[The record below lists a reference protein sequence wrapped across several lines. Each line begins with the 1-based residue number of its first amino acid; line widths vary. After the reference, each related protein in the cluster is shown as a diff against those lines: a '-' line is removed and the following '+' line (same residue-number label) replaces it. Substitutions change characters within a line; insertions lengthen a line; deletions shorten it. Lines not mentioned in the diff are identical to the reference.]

1 MKKNIFLFL
10 PSTFLFVL
18 LLMVTVFASSPS
30 IAISSKSNGKNQQLT
45 LNDVSDDC
53 YGLEMT
59 LTTDTKN
66 NKQYENDNGND
77 IYTTYT
83 QNGSDITLYIVSKN
97 TPLNEQKSIVIGNVM
112 SDDSFTI
119 ESASSLKLLDKDF
132 NKTQYDTVR
141 ISGKSQSS
149 SSGSHSS
156 SSSKKY
162 DVDISNAIKNG
173 SITVSSNSSRKGETI
188 TITVKPQNGY
198 ELYSITAVD
207 EQDKELKLTE
217 KQNNQYTFVMP
228 SSDVFI
234 KAEFTQT
241 VSQTP
246 PTNTNNSTNNNT
258 SFENIVL
265 PFTDVN
271 AYDWYYN
278 SVKYVYANNMMSGTD
293 TTIFSPNITTT
304 RAMIVTILHRL
315 DGKPA
320 ATASNFMDVEQNQ
333 YYTNAV
339 AWASANGIV
348 SGYGN
353 GNFGPN
359 DTITREQ
366 MAAILYRYA
375 QYKGYDT
382 TQKNNLSN
390 YIDAKDINAYAV
402 EALQWANQVGII
414 TGVTDTTLVPNGSA
428 TRAQVSS
435 ILMRFCENIAK

>member
-173 SITVSSNSSRKGETI
+173 SITVSSDSSRKGETI

-198 ELYSITAVD
+198 ELYSITALD

>member
-10 PSTFLFVL
+10 PFTFLFVL
-18 LLMVTVFASSPS
+18 LLMVTAFASSPS

-66 NKQYENDNGND
+66 DKQYENDNGND

-97 TPLNEQKSIVIGNVM
+97 TPLNEQKNIVIGNVT

-173 SITVSSNSSRKGETI
+173 SITVSSNSSRKGEII

-198 ELYSITAVD
+198 ELYSITALD

-228 SSDVFI
+228 SSDIFI

-246 PTNTNNSTNNNT
+246 PTNNSTNNNT

-278 SVKYVYANNMMSGTD
+278 SVKYVYANNMMAGTD
-293 TTIFSPNITTT
+293 TTIFSPNVTTT

-315 DGKPA
+315 DGNPN
-320 ATASNFMDVEQNQ
+320 ATASNFIDVEQNQ

-402 EALQWANQVGII
+402 EALQWANQVGMI

-435 ILMRFCENIAK
+435 ILMRFCQNIVK

>member
-10 PSTFLFVL
+10 PFTFLFVL
-18 LLMVTVFASSPS
+18 LLMVTAFASSPS

-141 ISGKSQSS
+141 ISGKSQSG

-173 SITVSSNSSRKGETI
+173 SITVSSDSSRKGETI
-188 TITVKPQNGY
+188 TITVKSQNGY
-198 ELYSITAVD
+198 ELYSITALD

>member
-10 PSTFLFVL
+10 PFTFLFVL
-18 LLMVTVFASSPS
+18 LLMVTAFASSPS

-66 NKQYENDNGND
+66 DKQYENDNGND

-97 TPLNEQKSIVIGNVM
+97 TPLNEQKNIVIGNVT

-173 SITVSSNSSRKGETI
+173 SITVSSNSSRKGEII

-198 ELYSITAVD
+198 ELYSITALD

-228 SSDVFI
+228 SSDIFI

-246 PTNTNNSTNNNT
+246 PTNNSTNNNT

-278 SVKYVYANNMMSGTD
+278 SVKYVFPNNMMAGTD
-293 TTIFSPNITTT
+293 TTMFSPNVTTT

-315 DGKPA
+315 DGNPN
-320 ATASNFMDVEQNQ
+320 ATASNFIDVEQNQ

-402 EALQWANQVGII
+402 EALQWANQVGMI

-435 ILMRFCENIAK
+435 ILMRFCQNIVK

>member
-162 DVDISNAIKNG
+162 DVDISNVIKNG
-173 SITVSSNSSRKGETI
+173 SITVSSDSSRKGETI

-198 ELYSITAVD
+198 ELYSITALD

>member
-198 ELYSITAVD
+198 ELYSITALD